1 MPHNVRTA
9 LRYLPLL
16 HALNNTLDQRLRTL
30 NQIATYWRYDDLVR
44 CLAKCRGIN
53 RQSLISHLC

>member
-1 MPHNVRTA
+1 
-9 LRYLPLL
+9 L

-53 RQSLISHLC
+53 RQTLISYLC